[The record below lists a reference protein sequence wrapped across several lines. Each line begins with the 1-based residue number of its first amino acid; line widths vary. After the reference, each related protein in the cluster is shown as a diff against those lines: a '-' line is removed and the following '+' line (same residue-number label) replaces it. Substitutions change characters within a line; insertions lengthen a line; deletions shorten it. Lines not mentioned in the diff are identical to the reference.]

1 MRIHA
6 YVRSRST
13 YPTSVTYRRIMT
25 NNLPAPTGP
34 RLRDPASTPLS
45 EAPTVVLA
53 FALGYA
59 AARPQHANTFGPF
72 CAMVEELMTR
82 PSGATDPGP
91 LGGYDQRTVFGSIMA
106 TIPPETA
113 RQLAMLYQAQRGQ
126 RWASTGHRE
135 GRAPGGR

>member
-1 MRIHA
+1 MTDNHA
-6 YVRSRST
+6 PCPHGCDPIRCEHPVAD
-13 YPTSVTYRRIMT
+13 
-25 NNLPAPTGP
+25 NLPAPADP

-91 LGGYDQRTVFGSIMA
+91 LGGYDQRTVFGAIMA